1 MSRYGAIRTMPQTC
15 QAESGAAGP
24 AGRAPPVSSSASV
37 AISMRSLRSS
47 CPGLSRPSTSFIFS
61 RGCQAKTGY
70 DHPGISRSLHY
81 LLDAGDHLVDRGL
94 DRHLLVHYTVHGLG
108 PDVLVVENSELVVLG
123 ELESHGAGVELLV
136 DRLAVRVLLPER
148 TFLRGLGHGEP
159 AAERALHVRR
169 QILLLQQEADEFL
182 GPRLVPGV
190 GEDRAGFDCGAIH
203 HRRAIGL
210 LRKARGV
217 DQLGIILLSCRAVL
231 GRV

>member
-37 AISMRSLRSS
+37 AISMRSLLSS
-47 CPGLSRPSTSFIFS
+47 SRACPGHPRHSFLAVDA
-61 RGCQAKTGY
+61 RHKTGH
-70 DHPGISRSLHY
+70 DHPGISGSLHY

-123 ELESHGAGVELLV
+123 ELERHGAGVELLV

-190 GEDRAGFDCGAIH
+190 GEDRAGFDRGAIDLQ
-203 HRRAIGL
+203 RASGL
-210 LRKARGV
+210 LRKACV
-217 DQLGIILLSCRAVL
+217 AAQLAPP
-231 GRV
+231 